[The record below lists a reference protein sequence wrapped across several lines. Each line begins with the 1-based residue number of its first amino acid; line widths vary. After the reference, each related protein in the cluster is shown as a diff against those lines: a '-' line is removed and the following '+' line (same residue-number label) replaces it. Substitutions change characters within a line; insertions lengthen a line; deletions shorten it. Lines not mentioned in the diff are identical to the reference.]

1 MQLSTAG
8 LARSSASRP
17 WRVVL
22 VWLGLIVLSIGVI
35 GGAGLNLSTDIEFL
49 NNPDSKRADEI
60 LANKFNL
67 DDPPAETVIITSET
81 STVDDPEFQAVVNQ
95 VMDTLRAHSDLVETD
110 PSQLTNYYLATADGS
125 PAAEQ
130 LVSADRHT
138 TLVPVTYH
146 VEDTEDGEPVVHA
159 LEAISADGFDV
170 LSVGDVS
177 IDETFNTTA
186 EEDLQQA
193 EFLGIPAAL
202 IILIIVFGALVAA
215 GVPIILSLISILVS
229 LGITA
234 VISQFTD
241 LSFFITN
248 MISMIGL
255 AVGIDYA
262 LFIVE
267 RYRQER
273 ANGFDKIGA
282 IEVAGATA
290 SKAVLFS
297 GITVVLA
304 LAGLFMMPTSIFR
317 SLGLGAMLVVIVAVL
332 AMLTLIPAVLSLLG
346 DRVDW
351 PRRRNYALLS
361 KNKPTTD
368 ELGLTRGFWAR
379 TTHVVMNHPFASVV
393 LSVTFLV
400 LCAIPFSNLST
411 GFAGA
416 ATLPPSDPRSAYT
429 ILERDFSVG
438 RLSPIEIV
446 VDAQRSPEVEGEI
459 AAFQN
464 DLDSSGLYV
473 TDSFNVA
480 WNEANDAAHITVN
493 MNLDGNSPAAQDEID
508 RLRDNVVPN
517 TFGSVQDDVFITG
530 DTATNT
536 DFINMVDQWTPIVFA
551 FVLGLSFLLLMVA
564 FRSIVVPISAI
575 ILNLLSVGAAYGLMV
590 LVFQDGYLHKTLGFQ
605 KTPTIEAWIPIFLF
619 CVLFGLSM
627 DYHVFLLS
635 RIREHYDLTKRNRES
650 VAVGLQSTARII
662 TGAALIMVAVFIG
675 FSSGN
680 LVMLQQMGFGLAVAV
695 FIDAT
700 IVRTILVPS
709 IMAILGDRNWYLPRW
724 LNWLPNVSIEGH
736 PPAVQPKV
744 PEGAVAD

>member
-22 VWLGLIVLSIGVI
+22 LWVGLIVAAFGLI

-49 NNPDSKRADEI
+49 NNPDSKQGDQI
-60 LANKFNL
+60 LADKFNL
-67 DDPPAETVIITSET
+67 DDPPAETVIVTSENL
-81 STVDDPEFQAVVNQ
+81 TVDDPAFQAVVTQ
-95 VMDTLRAHSDLVETD
+95 VMDTLNAHPDLIETG
-110 PSQLTNYYLATADGS
+110 QLTNYYQLTAEGNT
-125 PAAEQ
+125 AVANQ

-138 TLVPVTYH
+138 TLVPVTYN

-159 LEAISADGFDV
+159 IDAISVDGFDV

-177 IDETFNTTA
+177 IDETFNSTA

-215 GVPIILSLISILVS
+215 GVPIILSIISIMVS

-234 VISQFTD
+234 AISQFTD

-273 ANGFDKIGA
+273 ANGYDKIGA

-346 DRVDW
+346 DRIDW

-361 KNKPTTD
+361 KNKPATD
-368 ELGLTRGFWAR
+368 ELGLSKGFWAR
-379 TTHVVMNHPFASVV
+379 ITHVVMDHPVASVV

-400 LCAIPFSNLST
+400 LCAVPFSNLNT

-416 ATLPPSDPRSAYT
+416 ATLPPSDPRTAYE
-429 ILERDFSVG
+429 ILARDFSVG
-438 RLSPIEIV
+438 RLSPVEIV
-446 VDAQRSPEVEGEI
+446 IDAPRSPELDAEI
-459 AAFQN
+459 ATFQT
-464 DLDSSGLYV
+464 DLNNSGLYV
-473 TDSFNVA
+473 NDSFNVA
-480 WNEANDAAHITVN
+480 WNEASDAAHITVN

-508 RLRDNVVPN
+508 RLRDTVVPSA
-517 TFGSVQDDVFITG
+517 FGSNQDDVFITG
-530 DTATNT
+530 DTAINT
-536 DFINMVDQWTPIVFA
+536 DFINMVDEWTPIVFA

-590 LVFQDGYLHKTLGFQ
+590 LVFQDGYLHNLLGFQ

-736 PPAVQPKV
+736 PPAVQQKV

>member
-1 MQLSTAG
+1 MPLSTAG
-8 LARSSASRP
+8 LARSSARHP
-17 WRVVL
+17 WRIVSVWIGLVVL
-22 VWLGLIVLSIGVI
+22 AVGLI
-35 GGAGLNLSTDIEFL
+35 GAVGLNLSTDIEFL
-49 NNPDSKRADEI
+49 NNPDSKRGDQI
-60 LANKFNL
+60 LEDKFNL
-67 DDPPAETVIITSET
+67 DNPPQETVIVTSDT
-81 STVDDPEFQAVVNQ
+81 ATVDDPAFQAVVNQ
-95 VMDTLRAHSDLVETD
+95 VMDTLRSYPELVDTN
-110 PSQLTNYYLATADGS
+110 SITNYYDATAAGS
-125 PAAEQ
+125 PAAAQ
-130 LVSADRHT
+130 LVSADRHS

-146 VEDTEDGEPVVHA
+146 TEDVEDGEPVVHA
-159 LEAISADGFDV
+159 IDDITVEGFDV

-177 IDETFNTTA
+177 IAETFNSTA

-202 IILIIVFGALVAA
+202 IILVIVFGALVAA
-215 GVPIILSLISILVS
+215 GVPIILSIMSIMVS

-234 VISQFTD
+234 LISQATD

-273 ANGFDKIGA
+273 ANGYDKIGA

-317 SLGLGAMLVVIVAVL
+317 SLGLGAILVVIVAVL

-351 PRRRNYALLS
+351 PRRRDYAQLAKQKTEGGRAS
-361 KNKPTTD
+361 QP
-368 ELGLTRGFWAR
+368 RGFWAR
-379 TTHVVMNHPFASVV
+379 TTQIVMNHPVISVV
-393 LSVTFLV
+393 FSVTFLV
-400 LCAIPFSNLST
+400 LCAIPFSNLNT

-416 ATLPPSDPRSAYT
+416 ATLPPSDPRTAYG

-438 RLSPIEIV
+438 RLSPVEIV
-446 VDAQRSPEVEGEI
+446 VDEPRSADVENAI
-459 AAFQN
+459 STFQN
-464 DLDSSGLYV
+464 DLNDSGLYAN
-473 TDSFNVA
+473 DSFNVA
-480 WNEANDAAHITVN
+480 WSEANDAAYITVN
-493 MNLDGNSPAAQDEID
+493 MNLDGNSPAAQDEIE
-508 RLRDNVVPN
+508 RLRETVVPSA
-517 TFGSVQDDVFITG
+517 FGSIQDDVFITG
-530 DTATNT
+530 ATAGNT
-536 DFINMVDQWTPIVFA
+536 DFINMVGEWTPIVFA
-551 FVLGLSFLLLMVA
+551 FVLGLSFLLLMIA

-590 LVFQDGYLHKTLGFQ
+590 LVFQDGYLHNTLGFQ

-635 RIREHYDLTKRNRES
+635 RIREHFDISNRNHES
-650 VAVGLQSTARII
+650 VSVGLQSTARII

-709 IMAILGDRNWYLPRW
+709 IMAILGTRNWYLPSW
-724 LNWLPNVSIEGH
+724 LRWLPNVSIEGH
-736 PPAVQPKV
+736 APRPAAV
-744 PEGAVAD
+744 EGAPAD

>member
-1 MQLSTAG
+1 MALSTSA
-8 LARSSASRP
+8 LARSSANRP
-17 WRVVL
+17 WRVLFAWVAL
-22 VWLGLIVLSIGVI
+22 VAIAIGLIGGV
-35 GGAGLNLSTDIEFL
+35 GLNLSTDIEFL
-49 NNPDSKRADEI
+49 NSPDSKRADDI
-60 LANKFNL
+60 LAQKFNL
-67 DDPPAETVIITSET
+67 DDPPAETVIVTSE
-81 STVDDPEFQAVVNQ
+81 STTIDDPAFRGVVDQ
-95 VMDTLRAHSDLVETD
+95 VMQVLREHPDLVDTN
-110 PSQLTNYYLATADGS
+110 QLFNYYDATDSGN
-125 PAAEQ
+125 PAADQ

-138 TLVPVTYH
+138 TLIPVTYL
-146 VEDTEDGEPVVHA
+146 VTDDEDGEPVVD
-159 LEAISADGFDV
+159 AIDAITADGFEV
-170 LSVGDVS
+170 MSVGDVS
-177 IDETFNTTA
+177 IAETFNSTA
-186 EEDLQQA
+186 EKDLQQA

-202 IILIIVFGALVAA
+202 IILVVVFGALVAA
-215 GVPIILSLISILVS
+215 GVPLILSLMAIMIS

-234 VISQFTD
+234 LISQVTD

-273 ANGFDKIGA
+273 RNGFDKLAA
-282 IEVAGATA
+282 IEIAGGSA

-317 SLGLGAMLVVIVAVL
+317 SLGLGAILVVIVAVI

-346 DRVDW
+346 DRIDW
-351 PRRRNYALLS
+351 PRRRKYAAAP
-361 KNKPTTD
+361 NGAAQPAA
-368 ELGLTRGFWAR
+368 TRGFWAR
-379 TTHVVMNHPFASVV
+379 TTHVVMDHPFASVV

-400 LCAIPFSNLST
+400 LCAIPFTNLNT

-416 ATLPPSDPRSAYT
+416 STLPPSEPRTAYS

-438 RLSPIEIV
+438 RLSPVEIV
-446 VDAQRSPEVEGEI
+446 VDAPRTPQVDAEI
-459 AAFQN
+459 TALQNELAA
-464 DLDSSGLYV
+464 SGTYANESFTV
-473 TDSFNVA
+473 T
-480 WNEANDAAHITVN
+480 WNEAGDAAHITVN
-493 MNLDGNSPAAQDEID
+493 MNLDGNSLAARDEID
-508 RLRDNVVPN
+508 RLRDHVVP
-517 TFGSVQDDVFITG
+517 TAFGGDQDNVFITG
-530 DTATNT
+530 ATATNT
-536 DFINMVDQWTPIVFA
+536 DFISMVDQWTPLVFA
-551 FVLGLSFLLLMVA
+551 FVLGLSFLLLMIA

-590 LVFQDGYLHKTLGFQ
+590 LVFQDGYLHKLFGFQ

-635 RIREHYDLTKRNRES
+635 RIREHFDLTGNNRES

-675 FSSGN
+675 FASGN

-709 IMAILGDRNWYLPRW
+709 IMALLGNRNWYLPRW
-724 LNWLPNVSIEGH
+724 LNWLPNVSIEGKAH
-736 PPAVQPKV
+736 TPAHIT
-744 PEGAVAD
+744 PEPTIAD